1 MRVRRNS
8 TRHSPERGVYAAA
21 AWNPTEALDFSERRD
36 LPQRTQED
44 AKRTGCCTGGRG
56 TISSCQSLLASGLF
70 CVFLRSLWPFHFGVL
85 DLPVVAVSCGRFC
98 GVNAAL
104 RGRRRAGERGI
115 TLVDCL
121 VYISLLGVFL
131 YLTSVAVFQADMG
144 SKQVRRNATEIARAM
159 RAGEAWRDDLRGAT
173 GAVESVRGA
182 AGEGVRIPR
191 AQGAVVWA
199 FREAGVWRTR
209 DGATW
214 ELLLPGVKAS
224 EMRADP
230 QALAGV
236 WRWEVELQT
245 TRTNASVRPLFSFS
259 AVAGPGGTK

>member
-1 MRVRRNS
+1 MRVWRSS
-8 TRHSPERGVYAAA
+8 TQSAPEGGVYAVAT
-21 AWNPTEALDFSERRD
+21 WNTTGALD
-36 LPQRTQED
+36 
-44 AKRTGCCTGGRG
+44 
-56 TISSCQSLLASGLF
+56 SSG
-70 CVFLRSLWPFHFGVL
+70 
-85 DLPVVAVSCGRFC
+85 VAVSCARFC

-104 RGRRRAGERGI
+104 PRRRRAGEAGI

-144 SKQVRRNATEIARAM
+144 SKQLRRNATEIARAV
-159 RAGEAWRDDLRGAT
+159 RVGEAWREDVRGAT
-173 GAVESVRGA
+173 GVVEVVRGA
-182 AGEGVRIPR
+182 GGEGVRIPR

-209 DGATW
+209 EGRAG

-259 AVAGPGGTK
+259 AVAGTGVTK

>member
-1 MRVRRNS
+1 MRVNS
-8 TRHSPERGVYAAA
+8 GLAVQRSRSAAVLGRSDVRPGERAGIY
-21 AWNPTEALDFSERRD
+21 
-36 LPQRTQED
+36 
-44 AKRTGCCTGGRG
+44 
-56 TISSCQSLLASGLF
+56 QSLTT
-70 CVFLRSLWPFHFGVL
+70 LRPAAPG
-85 DLPVVAVSCGRFC
+85 DGRTPVEVP
-98 GVNAAL
+98 
-104 RGRRRAGERGI
+104 RRPGEAGI

-144 SKQVRRNATEIARAM
+144 SKHLRRNATEIARAM

-173 GAVESVRGA
+173 GAVVSVRGA

-191 AQGAVVWA
+191 ARGAVVWA
-199 FREAGVWRTR
+199 FREAGVWRTH
-209 DGATW
+209 DGTAG

-259 AVAGPGGTK
+259 AVAGAGGTK

>member
-1 MRVRRNS
+1 MRVRCDS
-8 TRHSPERGVYAAA
+8 TRSRQERGVYAAG
-21 AWNPTEALDFSERRD
+21 AWNGEGALD
-36 LPQRTQED
+36 
-44 AKRTGCCTGGRG
+44 
-56 TISSCQSLLASGLF
+56 SSA
-70 CVFLRSLWPFHFGVL
+70 
-85 DLPVVAVSCGRFC
+85 VAVSCGRFC

-104 RGRRRAGERGI
+104 PRRRGAGEAGI

-144 SKQVRRNATEIARAM
+144 SKHLRRNATEIARAV
-159 RAGEAWRDDLRGAT
+159 RVGEAWREDVRGAT
-173 GAVESVRGA
+173 GAIEVVRGA
-182 AGEGVRIPR
+182 EGEGVRIPR

-209 DGATW
+209 DGGAW

-224 EMRADP
+224 EMRADA

-236 WRWEVELQT
+236 WRWELELQT
-245 TRTNASVRPLFSFS
+245 ARTNASVRPLFSFS
-259 AVAGPGGTK
+259 AVAGPGVTK